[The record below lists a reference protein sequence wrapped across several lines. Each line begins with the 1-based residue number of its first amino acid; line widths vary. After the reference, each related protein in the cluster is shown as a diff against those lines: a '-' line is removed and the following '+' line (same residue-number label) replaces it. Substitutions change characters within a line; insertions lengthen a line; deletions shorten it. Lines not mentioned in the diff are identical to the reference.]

1 MLAHGQ
7 QFIVDGIHPD
17 TDRPYSWHAG
27 RTLWNTP
34 RPDLPEINEA
44 EAQSLVSLIVEMLIE
59 RFGFQIDTSTDM
71 GADMATRTAE
81 TGAVYDSDGR
91 LDVEASLA
99 AMQPSGASVNDIQPK
114 VMLCVAAT
122 GNPAHRGD

>member
-1 MLAHGQ
+1 MA
-7 QFIVDGIHPD
+7 
-17 TDRPYSWHAG
+17 R
-27 RTLWNTP
+27 RTHTWNTP

-71 GADMATRTAE
+71 EDGHTNGG

-99 AMQPSGASVNDIQPK
+99 AMQPSGASANDIQPK
-114 VMLCVAAT
+114 VTLALLQRQSR
-122 GNPAHRGD
+122 PLR